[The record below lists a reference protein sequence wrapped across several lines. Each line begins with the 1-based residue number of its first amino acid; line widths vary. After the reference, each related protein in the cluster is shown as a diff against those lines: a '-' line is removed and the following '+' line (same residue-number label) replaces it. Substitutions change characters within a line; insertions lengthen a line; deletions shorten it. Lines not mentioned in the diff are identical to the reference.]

1 MDLKFCEK
9 CHNLMDFC
17 LENIDETLG
26 GPIFICSQC
35 SHKQPFSNDEI
46 TVQLKKKTNVKE
58 EKNTNEYFQLDPT
71 LPYITNKTIECVNE
85 DCPSKTTSKKEIKF
99 IKYDEVNLKYMYL
112 CCVCGQK
119 WTNEID

>member
-1 MDLKFCEK
+1 
-9 CHNLMDFC
+9 MDFGKSKIRVGAINK
-17 LENIDETLG
+17 EASKKNFFYE
-26 GPIFICSQC
+26 
-35 SHKQPFSNDEI
+35 SNYFTDYSSAEI
-46 TVQLKKKTNVKE
+46 EIEKIITNL